1 MKEVERIAGTNLMP
15 SYLKR
20 KQFIADSTRAYFYFN
35 LRKDSSYIRKYLR
48 GYTHMER
55 KAVKTM
61 HPEKKEK
68 SPEQPVN
75 NMAGKHIQK
84 ITGSF
89 AYAMSGKKTIRVE
102 KPVRKEEALYIN
114 DDEYL
119 KNQEIR

>member
-1 MKEVERIAGTNLMP
+1 MKEVERIANTNLMP

-48 GYTHMER
+48 GYTNN
-55 KAVKTM
+55 
-61 HPEKKEK
+61 EKK
-68 SPEQPVN
+68 P
-75 NMAGKHIQK
+75 AQK

-89 AYAMSGKKTIRVE
+89 TYANAVPGKEAIHTKQ
-102 KPVRKEEALYIN
+102 PARKREEALDIN
-114 DDEYL
+114 DNKHQ